1 MKSSSEIILNK
12 ENLQSNWDFLRQH
25 FGDVLISAVV
35 KGNAY
40 GHGINTYIPLAEE
53 CGVNHFSVYS
63 ANEARQVY
71 SVAGKDTTI
80 MIMGDMNDDDVHW
93 AIDNEIQFFVFDT
106 RRLDYVV
113 KVAKEKKK
121 KALVHI
127 EVETGMHRTGF
138 EPKQIPVLI
147 ERLKSF
153 DDELILQGL
162 CMHFAGAENI
172 TNYVRTKQ
180 QKILFKKIVKQ
191 FEKADLR
198 PKQIHACCS
207 AASMRFPDMHY
218 DMLRIG
224 IMQYGF
230 WPSPEIM
237 VEYMSKKQLVISPLK
252 RIISWKSYVMSI
264 KDVPAGAFVGYGSS
278 FFAHHKMK
286 MAVVPIGYA
295 HGFSRGLSNVGM
307 VLIQGIRVP
316 VIGTV
321 NMNCISVDVSLCG
334 EIDLG
339 DEVIMIGE
347 DGEHEVSVASFGEM
361 SNQLNYEL
369 LTRLP
374 HDIPRRIE

>member
-63 ANEARQVY
+63 ANEARQVHG
-71 SVAGKDTTI
+71 VAGKGTTI

-113 KVAKEKKK
+113 RVAKEKKK

>member
-113 KVAKEKKK
+113 RVAKEKKK
-121 KALVHI
+121 RALVHI

>member
-63 ANEARQVY
+63 ANEARQVH

-113 KVAKEKKK
+113 KVAKERKK

>member
-63 ANEARQVY
+63 ANEARQVH

-191 FEKADLR
+191 FGKADLR

>member
-63 ANEARQVY
+63 ANEARQVH

-153 DDELILQGL
+153 DDELTLQGL

>member
-63 ANEARQVY
+63 ANEARQVH

-191 FEKADLR
+191 FGKADLR

-224 IMQYGF
+224 IMHYGF

>member
-63 ANEARQVY
+63 ANEARQVH

>member
-53 CGVNHFSVYS
+53 FGVNHFSVYS

-113 KVAKEKKK
+113 RVAKEKKK

-339 DEVIMIGE
+339 DEVIMIGK